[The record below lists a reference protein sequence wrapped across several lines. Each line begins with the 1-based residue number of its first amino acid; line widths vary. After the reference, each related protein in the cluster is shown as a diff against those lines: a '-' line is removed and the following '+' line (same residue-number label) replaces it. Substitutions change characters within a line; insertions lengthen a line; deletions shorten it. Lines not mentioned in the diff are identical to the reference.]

1 MPNLFWK
8 SDFVSILSDISF
20 DRWGPNCESFQF
32 WNCKP
37 WSYLPAASTW
47 CDDVCDGHIML
58 AVVQKYVNGPAK
70 QVPQV
75 QFGMPITETDKH
87 PTHWDLHILDKR
99 TWRPQVHTPQQ
110 KVLWFIWTPFQV
122 LTESS
127 CLDAT
132 HARMSGLFVEFYAP
146 SLRAKKTRKDH
157 RRHAR
162 RPLIRAV
169 VFSKQT
175 GENSPV
181 CPL

>member
-1 MPNLFWK
+1 MPNLLWK

-20 DRWGPNCESFQF
+20 DRWGPNCKSFQF

-87 PTHWDLHILDKR
+87 PTHWDLHPR
-99 TWRPQVHTPQQ
+99 QEN
-110 KVLWFIWTPFQV
+110 
-122 LTESS
+122 LT
-127 CLDAT
+127 T
-132 HARMSGLFVEFYAP
+132 SGP
-146 SLRAKKTRKDH
+146 HSTAKG
-157 RRHAR
+157 
-162 RPLIRAV
+162 PLIYLNTVPSTNRIKLPRRYACAHV
-169 VFSKQT
+169 RPVRGILCPFITCK
-175 GENSPV
+175 EN
-181 CPL
+181 